1 MDITIFYTKRGLI
14 QGSWLSPLLF
24 NVYINDLLLE
34 LEKNYFIKAYADD
47 LVVGLTNPND
57 LDECLDI
64 INRWSTKNDIKIN
77 ANKSGLLRILGWKGK
92 IIDLMNKMNIPEVED
107 YNYLGVC
114 IDQSLKF
121 RKECCKLKSKEII
134 LISRFGKLGYND
146 LSFDVKLILFKVL
159 IMQLLC
165 YPMTSI
171 LSISPVFKKCIKSIC
186 YRFLK
191 LFFCIRWNPS
201 QEKTFN
207 FFNIDLESIV
217 SGRR

>member
-1 MDITIFYTKRGLI
+1 MDITIFTPKEVWYKDPDFLCSYLI
-14 QGSWLSPLLF
+14 
-24 NVYINDLLLE
+24 YINDLLLE
-34 LEKNYFIKAYADD
+34 IEKNYFIKAYADD
-47 LVVGLTNPND
+47 FVVGLSNPND

-77 ANKSGLLRILGWKGK
+77 ANKSGLLRILGRKGK
-92 IIDLMNKMNIPEVED
+92 IRGLIKKMNILEFED
-107 YNYLGVC
+107 YNYLGLC

-134 LISRFGKLGYND
+134 LRSFFGKLGYKD

-171 LSISPVFKKCIKSIC
+171 LSISPVFKKCLKSIC
-186 YRFLK
+186 YRFFK
-191 LFFCIRWNPS
+191 HFFCIRGNPS
-201 QEKTFN
+201 QEKT
-207 FFNIDLESIV
+207 
-217 SGRR
+217 

>member
-1 MDITIFYTKRGLI
+1 MI
-14 QGSWLSPLLF
+14 QGSLLSPLLF

-34 LEKNYFIKAYADD
+34 LEKNYFIKAYAND
-47 LVVGLTNPND
+47 LVVGLTNPNG

-77 ANKSGLLRILGWKGK
+77 ANKSGLLKILGRKGK
-92 IIDLMNKMNIPEVED
+92 IRCLKNKMNIPEVED

-121 RKECCKLKSKEII
+121 RKECCKLKSKDII
-134 LISRFGKLGYND
+134 LRSRFGKLGYKD
-146 LSFDVKLILFKVL
+146 LSFDIKLILFKVL

-171 LSISPVFKKCIKSIC
+171 HLNLTCF
-186 YRFLK
+186 
-191 LFFCIRWNPS
+191 
-201 QEKTFN
+201 
-207 FFNIDLESIV
+207 
-217 SGRR
+217 